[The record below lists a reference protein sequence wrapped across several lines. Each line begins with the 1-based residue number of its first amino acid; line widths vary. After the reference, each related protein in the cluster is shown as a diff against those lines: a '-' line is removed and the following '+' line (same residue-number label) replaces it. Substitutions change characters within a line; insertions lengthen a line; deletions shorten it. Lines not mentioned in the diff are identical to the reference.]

1 MNMGKKENGNV
12 PKTFESVEEFD
23 KVCKGAIRELHD
35 FAGAMIKALDKKRN
49 PNLIRN
55 KRDPR
60 IIHLSQPIAQ
70 LACSGLLD
78 NIEVSY
84 IENWKKE
91 EVLLVYADDQTPES
105 KEKFE
110 NDKVL
115 FAKYF
120 NAVAMGNQPELIVS
134 EAFIGLI
141 RLGHKITK
149 ENKKQFIDING
160 AELFDEPFDDLP
172 TNVTE
177 RRTHVFQ
184 YKNITLAGNIVK
196 IPISKWSL
204 ENMINDENYFLLLWE
219 RKFEGLTMFPN
230 DYDYL
235 FYTDNTQLFFTPR
248 KKEKKD
254 DEEEDAIIYR
264 AKKNDGKV
272 CLFFDLDKFSK
283 KILNENSIDFLQKK
297 EWILDW
303 ECVTF
308 KNDIFVVKPPKNGNV
323 NFMPLTVYKPG
334 VKESYNYLKK
344 YLNDK
349 VAPIRCTVENMKLTI
364 NDTISL
370 DEAIVK
376 FAVIS
381 NQRPILSTETVFQT
395 RTSPMQMSFKQALSK
410 AQQMTPAEFTK
421 YKSEFINF
429 LLKKQSDKYKVIP
442 CLERLAHVD
451 NEIIEEAFMFSLK
464 EDTGKILI
472 VYENVNPDRSTLLF
486 EVEEKDYDLTVQSIY
501 DFLQSAEINKR
512 SNLRSRNIELK
523 EANVKRFRSINH
535 DSSWKYSIKSCL
547 EYNWISNIY

>member
-1 MNMGKKENGNV
+1 MGKKDNGNV

-49 PNLIRN
+49 PNPIRN
-55 KRDPR
+55 KREPR

-84 IENWKKE
+84 IENWKKG

-105 KEKFE
+105 KERFE
-110 NDKVL
+110 NDTVI

-120 NAVAMGNQPELIVS
+120 NAVAMGNHPELIVS
-134 EAFIGLI
+134 EAFIGFI
-141 RLGHKITK
+141 RLGHKVTK

-160 AELFDEPFDDLP
+160 AELFDEPFDDVP
-172 TNVTE
+172 TNFTE
-177 RRTHVFQ
+177 RKTHVFQ

-248 KKEKKD
+248 KKEK
-254 DEEEDAIIYR
+254 EEDEDEIIYR

-272 CLFFDLDKFSK
+272 CLFFDLDKFRK
-283 KILNENSIDFLQKK
+283 KILNENSIGFLQKK

-308 KNDIFVVKPPKNGNV
+308 KNDIFVVKPPKNKDV
-323 NFMPLTVYKPG
+323 KFLPLTVYKPG
-334 VKESYNYLKK
+334 VKESYNYLRK
-344 YLNDK
+344 YLNDR
-349 VAPIRCTVENMKLTI
+349 ITSISCTVENLKLTI
-364 NDTISL
+364 NDKISL
-370 DEAIVK
+370 DDAIAK

-381 NQRPILSTETVFQT
+381 NQRPIFSSDIAFQT

-410 AQQMTPAEFTK
+410 AQQMTPAEFKK

-442 CLERLAHVD
+442 CLERLAHTD
-451 NEIIEEAFMFSLK
+451 NDMIEEAFIFSLK
-464 EDTGKILI
+464 ENTGRYLI

-486 EVEEKDYDLTVQSIY
+486 EVEEKDYELSVQSIY

-512 SNLRSRNIELK
+512 SNLRGRNIELK

-547 EYNWISNIY
+547 EYNWISNFY

>member
-1 MNMGKKENGNV
+1 MGKKDNSNV
-12 PKTFESVEEFD
+12 PKSFESIEDFD
-23 KVCKGAIRELHD
+23 KVCEGAIRELHD
-35 FAGAMIKALDKKRN
+35 FAEAMIKALDKKRN
-49 PNLIRN
+49 PNPIRN
-55 KRDPR
+55 KRVPR
-60 IIHLSQPIAQ
+60 VIHIPQPIAQ

-78 NIEVSY
+78 SIEVSY
-84 IENWKKE
+84 IENWKKGD
-91 EVLLVYADDQTPES
+91 VLLVYADDQTLES
-105 KEKFE
+105 KERFE
-110 NDKVL
+110 NDKVI

-120 NAVAMGNQPELIVS
+120 NAVAMGNHPDLIVS
-134 EAFIGLI
+134 KAFIGFI
-141 RLGHKITK
+141 RLGHNVTK
-149 ENKKQFIDING
+149 ENKKQFIEING

-177 RRTHVFQ
+177 RKTHVFH
-184 YKNITLAGNIVK
+184 YNNITLTGNILK
-196 IPISKWSL
+196 IPISEWAL
-204 ENMINDENYFLLLWE
+204 ENMINAENYFLLLWE

-230 DYDYL
+230 DFNYL

-248 KKEKKD
+248 KKEKEE
-254 DEEEDAIIYR
+254 DEEEEDTIIYR

-272 CLFFDLDKFSK
+272 CLFFDLDKFN
-283 KILNENSIDFLQKK
+283 KIRPNKNSIDFLQKK

-308 KNDIFVVKPPKNGNV
+308 KKDSLVVNPPKTGNV

-334 VKESYNYLKK
+334 VKGSYSYLRK

-349 VAPIRCTVENMKLTI
+349 VTSIRCTVENMKLTI
-364 NDTISL
+364 NDAISL
-370 DEAIVK
+370 DEAIAK
-376 FAVIS
+376 LAIIS
-381 NQRPILSTETVFQT
+381 NQRPILSTDTVFQT
-395 RTSPMQMSFKQALSK
+395 RTSLMQMPFKQALSK

-429 LLKKQSDKYKVIP
+429 LLKKQSDKYKIIP
-442 CLERLAHVD
+442 CMERLAHTD
-451 NEIIEEAFMFSLK
+451 NDIIEEAFMFSLK
-464 EDTGKILI
+464 ENTGRYLI

-486 EVEEKDYDLTVQSIY
+486 EVEEKDYELTAQSIY

>member
-1 MNMGKKENGNV
+1 MGKKDNSNV
-12 PKTFESVEEFD
+12 PKSFESIEDFD
-23 KVCKGAIRELHD
+23 KVCEGAIRELHD
-35 FAGAMIKALDKKRN
+35 FAEAMIKALDKKRN
-49 PNLIRN
+49 PNPIRN
-55 KRDPR
+55 KRVPR
-60 IIHLSQPIAQ
+60 VIHIPQPIAQ

-84 IENWKKE
+84 IENWKKGD
-91 EVLLVYADDQTPES
+91 VLLVYADDQTLES
-105 KEKFE
+105 KERFE
-110 NDKVL
+110 NDKVI

-120 NAVAMGNQPELIVS
+120 NAVAMGNHPDLIVS
-134 EAFIGLI
+134 KAFIGFI
-141 RLGHKITK
+141 RLGHNVTK
-149 ENKKQFIDING
+149 ENKKQFIEING

-177 RRTHVFQ
+177 RKTHVFH
-184 YKNITLAGNIVK
+184 YNNITLTGNILK
-196 IPISKWSL
+196 IPISEWAL
-204 ENMINDENYFLLLWE
+204 ENMINAENYFLLLWE

-230 DYDYL
+230 DFNYL

-248 KKEKKD
+248 KKEKEE
-254 DEEEDAIIYR
+254 DEEEEDTIIYR

-272 CLFFDLDKFSK
+272 CLFFDLDKFN
-283 KILNENSIDFLQKK
+283 KIRPNKNSIDFLQKK
-297 EWILDW
+297 EWILEW
-303 ECVTF
+303 ECVTI
-308 KNDIFVVKPPKNGNV
+308 KKDSLVVNPPKTGNV

-334 VKESYNYLKK
+334 VKGSYSYLRK

-349 VAPIRCTVENMKLTI
+349 VTSIGCTVENMKLTI
-364 NDTISL
+364 NDAISL
-370 DEAIVK
+370 DEAIAK
-376 FAVIS
+376 LAIIS
-381 NQRPILSTETVFQT
+381 NQRPILSTDTVFQT
-395 RTSPMQMSFKQALSK
+395 RTSLMQMPFKQALSK

-429 LLKKQSDKYKVIP
+429 LLKKQSDKYKIIP
-442 CLERLAHVD
+442 CMERLAHTD
-451 NEIIEEAFMFSLK
+451 NDIIEEAFMFSLK
-464 EDTGKILI
+464 ENTGRYLI